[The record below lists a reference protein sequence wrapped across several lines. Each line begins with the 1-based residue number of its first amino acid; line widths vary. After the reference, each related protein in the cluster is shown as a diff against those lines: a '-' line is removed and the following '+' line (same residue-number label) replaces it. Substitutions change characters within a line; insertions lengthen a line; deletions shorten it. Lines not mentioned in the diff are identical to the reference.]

1 MQTYRFT
8 VQQALERGELC
19 EVLSAFGGARRPFI
33 LLYPHARH
41 VPQRVRAFIDFITRQ

>member
-1 MQTYRFT
+1 M
-8 VQQALERGELC
+8 QQALESGELC

-41 VPQRVRAFIDFITRQ
+41 VPQRVRAFIDFMVQ